1 MANGYFVR
9 GCRHITLPKHARLP
23 RVDELSDGSEAN
35 CHVSSPRR
43 TDAERLIGRRT
54 ASESRPLFPGESSSA
69 WRLQLVEIPKVQTKE
84 DLKTAADPFGIIIK
98 TPSGTKQL
106 EFEIERFL

>member
-1 MANGYFVR
+1 MYPAQAD
-9 GCRHITLPKHARLP
+9 GCRAVDRAAHGKRITATF
-23 RVDELSDGSEAN
+23 S
-35 CHVSSPRR
+35 
-43 TDAERLIGRRT
+43 
-54 ASESRPLFPGESSSA
+54 GESSSA

-106 EFEIERFL
+106 EFEI